1 MQTNEFSS
9 QHTTTGYLYI
19 YSISGGTIDGGPIG
33 GGSIPYTISGSVVGA
48 WLLNN

>member
-19 YSISGGTIDGGPIG
+19 YSILGGTIDGGPIG
-33 GGSIPYTISGSVVGA
+33 GFYTIYH
-48 WLLNN
+48 